1 MAKSIK
7 VSIEIDVPIARVWNE
22 VSNISNHIHWM
33 HDAKSIEFLSKI
45 KKRSWYKD
53 SCINKGWTNQIKGCN
68 DIH

>member
-7 VSIEIDVPIARVWNE
+7 VSIEIDAPISRVWNE

-45 KKRSWYKD
+45 KKGVGTKILVLTKVGQS
-53 SCINKGWTNQIKGCN
+53 N
-68 DIH
+68 